1 MLRRLLASIKDSRGV
16 VALEFALIVPMMVLI
31 LIGIYQISQVVR
43 VTMKLSNVAVA
54 VADLIAQQDS
64 VTGGVTGSLGNF
76 CKAAQLM
83 MAPFPT
89 GAATGPFSLSIASV
103 TNYSNNTVSNVK
115 VDWTVNAACTTTATG
130 TSALG
135 SSATTL
141 VTSPVNLVP
150 NTGPSGTTNI
160 AGDTVI
166 IVQAN
171 YKYSSLVQYLAP
183 ALVSQSRVGFARPR
197 GNSVVACTAACL

>member
-1 MLRRLLASIKDSRGV
+1 MLRRRLASIKDSRGV
-16 VALEFALIVPMMVLI
+16 VALEFALLVPMMVLI

-54 VADLIAQQDS
+54 VADLVAQQDS

-89 GAATGPFSLSIASV
+89 GATGPFSLSIASV
-103 TNYSNNTVSNVK
+103 TNYSNNTTSTVK
-115 VDWTVNAACTTTATG
+115 EDWEVDAACTVIATG
-130 TSALG
+130 TATLG
-135 SSATTL
+135 SSSTTL

-150 NTGPSGTTNI
+150 NSGPSGTTNI

-171 YKYSSLVQYLAP
+171 YRYSSLVQYLAP

-197 GNSVVACTAACL
+197 GNSVVLCTAACL

>member
-1 MLRRLLASIKDSRGV
+1 MLRRLLASIKDARGV

-54 VADLIAQQDS
+54 VADLVAQQDS
-64 VTGGVTGSLGNF
+64 VSGGVTGSLGNF

-89 GAATGPFSLSIASV
+89 GSTTGPFSLSIASV
-103 TNYSNNTVSNVK
+103 TNYSTNNVK
-115 VDWTVNAACTTTATG
+115 VDWEVDAACATTAT
-130 TSALG
+130 ALG

-150 NTGPSGTTNI
+150 NSGPALTTNI

-166 IVQAN
+166 VVQAN
-171 YKYSSLVQYLAP
+171 YKYLSLIQYLAP
-183 ALVSQSRVGFARPR
+183 ALVSQSRLGFARPR
-197 GNSVVACTAACL
+197 GNSVVSCTAACL

>member
-1 MLRRLLASIKDSRGV
+1 MLRRLLASIKDARGV
-16 VALEFALIVPMMVLI
+16 VALEFAILVPMMVLI
-31 LIGIYQISQVVR
+31 LAGMYQVSQVVR

-54 VADLIAQQDS
+54 IADLVAQQDS

-89 GAATGPFSLSIASV
+89 GTTTGPFSLSIASV
-103 TNYSNNTVSNVK
+103 TNYSASNVK
-115 VDWTVNAACTTTATG
+115 VDWTVNAACATTATG
-130 TSALG
+130 TGALG
-135 SSATTL
+135 SSTTTL
-141 VTSPVNLVP
+141 VTSPVNLLP

-166 IVQAN
+166 VVQAN
-171 YKYSSLVQYLAP
+171 YKYLSLVQLLAP
-183 ALVSQSRVGFARPR
+183 AAGSLSRMGFARPR
-197 GNSVVACTAACL
+197 GNSVVSCTAACL